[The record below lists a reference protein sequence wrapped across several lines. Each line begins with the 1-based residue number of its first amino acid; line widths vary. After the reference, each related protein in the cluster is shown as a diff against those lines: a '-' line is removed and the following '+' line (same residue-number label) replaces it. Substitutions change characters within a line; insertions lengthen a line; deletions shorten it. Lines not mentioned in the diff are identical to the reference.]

1 MAKSPLQNKLTSE
14 HHHRWGEYYYGLAAD
29 MEDQDAPQSKIDASW
44 KMAAMEFWFALTLGS
59 EKAPLSLFKCF
70 RQGVGVEKDP
80 YMRDL
85 MYGAALQLTPQDCAD
100 KVKPENKPIIAKSM
114 QPKIDALVKL
124 VKQTRDQLPV
134 EGVDVKVFNEQ
145 LTKFNHAIKL
155 PSGKSLQSCF
165 IEKSAKATSKEKDL
179 KSKALEL
186 TKNLSN
192 QNKPITT
199 TMNHVPRKATKS
211 SSRIGCIIS

>member
-1 MAKSPLQNKLTSE
+1 MAKSTSQNKLTSE

-29 MEDQDAPQSKIDASW
+29 MEDMDEAQRKIDACW

-70 RQGVGVEKDP
+70 RQGVGVEKDT

-100 KVKPENKPIIAKSM
+100 KVKPENKPIITKSM

-124 VKQTRDQLPV
+124 VQQTRDQLPV

-155 PSGKSLQSCF
+155 PSGKSIQSCF

-186 TKNLSN
+186 TKNLPSH
-192 QNKPITT
+192 NKPTTT
-199 TMNHVPRKATKS
+199 TMNHVPRKTNKS